1 MKLRE
6 ICIRTLV
13 PLMLVVAFFATTL
26 DGVAGNPHVDRVNA
40 TSHVHAQNSAGIP
53 CVPMQDSQD
62 HGHVCLVGGT
72 CLPGVL
78 PSVVFVPA
86 MTVLSARGRFVQ
98 SPEFGSQSFPEYR
111 PPESAA

>member
-6 ICIRTLV
+6 TCVRTLV
-13 PLMLVVAFFATTL
+13 PLMLVVAFFATAL
-26 DGVAGNPHVDRVNA
+26 GGAASNPPVDLIIV

-53 CVPMQDSQD
+53 CVPMQDSQN
-62 HGHVCLVGGT
+62 HEHVCLVGGT

-78 PSVVFVPA
+78 PSVVFVPV

>member
-1 MKLRE
+1 
-6 ICIRTLV
+6 
-13 PLMLVVAFFATTL
+13 MLVIAFFATAL
-26 DGVAGNPHVDRVNA
+26 GGAVSNPHVDLFNA
-40 TSHVHAQNSAGIP
+40 TSHAHAQNSAGIP

-62 HGHVCLVGGT
+62 HEHVCLVGGT

-78 PSVVFVPA
+78 PSVVFVPV

-98 SPEFGSQSFPEYR
+98 SPKFGSQSFPEYR